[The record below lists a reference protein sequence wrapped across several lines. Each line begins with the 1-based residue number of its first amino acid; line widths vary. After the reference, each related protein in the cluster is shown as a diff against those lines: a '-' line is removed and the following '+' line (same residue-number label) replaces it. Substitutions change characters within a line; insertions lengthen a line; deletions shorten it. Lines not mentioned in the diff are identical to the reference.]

1 MKILPLIRRYRILR
15 LYKGVLRLKS
25 WLAGIIIGA
34 TVPIFK
40 YISPESHWPLTLEQ
54 QRQLPTGTLGKDIAT
69 RLDKEGFKL
78 IPKFESHDAEHILF
92 DYPMTGLGEIRLQ
105 FFLHGN
111 GKRSWVSVSTI
122 LFGLGSFP
130 ELFWMFIKDYQRGK
144 RFRNLKTINLGNFL
158 TQETTNVRQDLLRKQ
173 PATLYLYSL

>member
-1 MKILPLIRRYRILR
+1 MKILPIIRRYRILR
-15 LYKGVLRLKS
+15 LYKWVLRLKS
-25 WLAGIIIGA
+25 WVAGLIIGS

-40 YISPESHWPLTLEQ
+40 YISPETHWPFTLEQ
-54 QRQLPTGTLGKDIAT
+54 QRQLPEGTLGRDIART
-69 RLDKEGFKL
+69 LDRAGYKL

-111 GKRSWVSVSTI
+111 GKRSWVSVGTI

-130 ELFWMFIKDYQRGK
+130 ELFWLFIKDYQRGK
-144 RFRNLKTINLGNFL
+144 QFRSLKAINLGTYL
-158 TQETTNVRQDLLRKQ
+158 TRNTLAIREELQDQRGLCTN
-173 PATLYLYSL
+173 AFSL

>member
-1 MKILPLIRRYRILR
+1 MKFLPLIHRYRILR
-15 LYKGVLRLKS
+15 LYKGILRLKS

-40 YISPESHWPLTLEQ
+40 YISPESNWPLTLEQ
-54 QRQLPTGTLGKDIAT
+54 QRMLPSGTLGKDIAT
-69 RLDKEGFKL
+69 KLDKQGFKL

-92 DYPMTGLGEIRLQ
+92 NYPMTGLGEIRLQ

-111 GKRSWVSVSTI
+111 GKRSWVSFSTI

-130 ELFWMFIKDYQRGK
+130 ELVWLFIKDYQRGK
-144 RFRNLKTINLGNFL
+144 RFRNLKSINLGNYL
-158 TQETTNVRQDLLRKQ
+158 TLDTSHVRHDLLRTSSV
-173 PATLYLYSL
+173 TLNLSL